1 MRPRKPLPR
10 VLAVAALALTW
21 LRCGGADAPTPP
33 PPKPG
38 EVAKAAAA
46 AKQAA
51 AAPATTSADKAENA
65 DVVPNPKWDALKEFF
80 FAYADTPLPSIK
92 NAFWSNMDK
101 YMPRLEEPV
110 VQPKPEDEQ
119 QDSEITPLEKYPPED
134 YKLVMI
140 IAGTAVP
147 KAIMIDPDGRR
158 HVVRKDNRLGNR
170 NGVIDD
176 ITEFEVIV
184 KEPYAD
190 KPVVLSIKPEYIDW
204 QKQFDY
210 TGE

>member
-1 MRPRKPLPR
+1 MRPRKLLLPR
-10 VLAVAALALTW
+10 VLAVAALALAGV
-21 LRCGGADAPTPP
+21 RCGNDPSAPTPP
-33 PPKPG
+33 PKAT
-38 EVAKAAAA
+38 EAAKSVAKQPAAAA
-46 AKQAA
+46 A
-51 AAPATTSADKAENA
+51 ENA
-65 DVVPNPKWDALKEFF
+65 AGKPVNPDLQPNPKWDALKEFF
-80 FAYADTPLPSIK
+80 FTYADTPLPSIK

-110 VQPKPEDEQ
+110 VQQKSEEEQ
-119 QDSEITPLEKYPPED
+119 QESEITPLEKYPPED

-147 KAIMIDPDGRR
+147 KAIMVDPDGRR

-170 NGVIDD
+170 NGVVDE
-176 ITEFEVIV
+176 ITEFDVIV

-190 KPVVLSIKPEYIDW
+190 KPVVLSIRPEYIDW

-210 TGE
+210 TNE